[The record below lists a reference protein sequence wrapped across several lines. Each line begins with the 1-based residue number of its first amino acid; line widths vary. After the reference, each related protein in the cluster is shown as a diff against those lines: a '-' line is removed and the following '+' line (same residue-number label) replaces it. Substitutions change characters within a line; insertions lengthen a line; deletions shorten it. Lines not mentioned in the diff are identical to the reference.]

1 MINVC
6 GPSCKVLNAVVGPR
20 NAGDLH
26 QFLSDQ
32 LLCVFRATNHL
43 RGRGCGGLRTP
54 AGAPAAAPDA
64 AALHPAEIVLLLF
77 SRSSAVQ
84 RPGARRCVTN
94 TARSVRTS
102 RASVK
107 VEIHLGFSHF
117 LLTRP
122 ITQQFIWGAACCWGG
137 GGSFSRWSCS
147 TSGHEN

>member
-1 MINVC
+1 MFAA
-6 GPSCKVLNAVVGPR
+6 PSVKFEMLVWVQETR
-20 NAGDLH
+20 WNAGDLH
-26 QFLSDQ
+26 PFLMDH
-32 LLCVFRATNHL
+32 LLCVFRATNPHPD
-43 RGRGCGGLRTP
+43 RGCGGLRTP

-64 AALHPAEIVLLLF
+64 AALHPAEFVLLLF

-107 VEIHLGFSHF
+107 VEIHLGFRQF

-122 ITQQFIWGAACCWGG
+122 IKQQFIWGANLACSCGG
-137 GGSFSRWSCS
+137 G
-147 TSGHEN
+147 